1 VARAVAVDVFAILT
15 AQGAALHTVSV
26 KRFLRTGQGGAVVLA
41 AAEDVQGF
49 YSDEIKLVTGPDGK
63 QIAAAGA
70 FAYPMTA
77 DYIPVRSELTLPATF
92 GGHTVT
98 VVTSSV
104 GDGSGLPTPDHQEVR
119 CV

>member
-1 VARAVAVDVFAILT
+1 
-15 AQGAALHTVSV
+15 V

-49 YSDEIKLVTGPDGK
+49 YADEIKLVTGPDGK

-77 DYIPVRSELTLPATF
+77 GYIPVRSELTLPATF
-92 GGHTVT
+92 GGRTVT